1 MSQKWNEDKTKSPPP
16 YNGPSPRPYR
26 ESSQRRPGAAPLQ
39 SEDPKST
46 VSGAFFAGAHNFDI
60 NGGAFQNASG
70 DINHTVNNDHSQKSD
85 FNNNYSGSTNYN
97 GNAMHN
103 DYKGS
108 TNYSG
113 SATHNDHK
121 GATNNTTFD
130 ERSSIV
136 LVSRFYYLS
145 DFFSFHILVYN
156 YSGRR
161 NYPPEP
167 IYSQS
172 NPRSS
177 YPEPAYGPYNREGY
191 YNNNTGYKPK
201 RASSQHELDY
211 RDGFKDGRGDP
222 EDTDSLKHQEPAE
235 ESVEFEAS
243 EELEEPGVAQLRQC
257 VETFLAGPKMKAMPD
272 LADTLVKAG
281 WDREALAHSEWG
293 DIKDS
298 YKGSGWIAPMFVKL
312 RNICKEWN
320 A

>member
-1 MSQKWNEDKTKSPPP
+1 MSQKWNEDKTESPPP

-26 ESSQRRPGAAPLQ
+26 EKQRPGAAPLQ
-39 SEDPKST
+39 SENPKST
-46 VSGAFFAGAHNFDI
+46 VSGTFFAGAHSFDI

-85 FNNNYSGSTNYN
+85 FNNDYSGSTNYK

-121 GATNNTTFD
+121 GATSNTTFD
-130 ERSSIV
+130 ER
-136 LVSRFYYLS
+136 L
-145 DFFSFHILVYN
+145 YN

-167 IYSQS
+167 IYPQL

-191 YNNNTGYKPK
+191 YNNNTSYKK
-201 RASSQHELDY
+201 RVSSQHGMDY

-243 EELEEPGVAQLRQC
+243 EESEESGVAQLRQC
-257 VETFLAGPKMKAMPD
+257 VETFLAGPKMRAMPD

-281 WDREALAHSEWG
+281 WDREALVHSEWG

-298 YKGSGWIAPMFVKL
+298 YKGSGWTAPMFVKL
-312 RNICKEWN
+312 RKICRELN
-320 A
+320 V

>member
-1 MSQKWNEDKTKSPPP
+1 MED
-16 YNGPSPRPYR
+16 
-26 ESSQRRPGAAPLQ
+26 
-39 SEDPKST
+39 
-46 VSGAFFAGAHNFDI
+46 
-60 NGGAFQNASG
+60 
-70 DINHTVNNDHSQKSD
+70 
-85 FNNNYSGSTNYN
+85 
-97 GNAMHN
+97 
-103 DYKGS
+103 
-108 TNYSG
+108 
-113 SATHNDHK
+113 
-121 GATNNTTFD
+121 
-130 ERSSIV
+130 
-136 LVSRFYYLS
+136 
-145 DFFSFHILVYN
+145 
-156 YSGRR
+156 
-161 NYPPEP
+161 
-167 IYSQS
+167 
-172 NPRSS
+172 
-177 YPEPAYGPYNREGY
+177 REGY
-191 YNNNTGYKPK
+191 YNNNTGCEFPSVLFFAETFLKAFCIDKPK

>member
-46 VSGAFFAGAHNFDI
+46 VSGAFFAGAHSFDI

-97 GNAMHN
+97 GNALHN

-121 GATNNTTFD
+121 GATSN

-136 LVSRFYYLS
+136 PVSRFYYLS

-167 IYSQS
+167 IYPQF

-177 YPEPAYGPYNREGY
+177 YPEPAYGPYMEDREGY
-191 YNNNTGYKPK
+191 YNNNTGYKK
-201 RASSQHELDY
+201 RVSSQHEMDY

-243 EELEEPGVAQLRQC
+243 EESEEPGVAQLRQC
-257 VETFLAGPKMKAMPD
+257 VETFLAGPKMRAMPD

-298 YKGSGWIAPMFVKL
+298 YKGSGWTAPMFVKL
-312 RNICKEWN
+312 RKICRELN
-320 A
+320 V